1 MEYSTGYQESDGD
14 QFYTHTQSV
23 LRMQEQTAFIVQI

>member
-14 QFYTHTQSV
+14 QFYTQSV
-23 LRMQEQTAFIVQI
+23 LRMQEQTAFIVQK